1 MKSDHAAEAGFAA
14 QVPRFMVSLCRPWQT
29 ALIELH
35 NSARSR
41 VFTSR

>member
-1 MKSDHAAEAGFAA
+1 MKSDHQAEAGFAP
-14 QVPRFMVSLCRPWQT
+14 QVPPVMLSLRRPWQT

-35 NSARSR
+35 NSAGSR